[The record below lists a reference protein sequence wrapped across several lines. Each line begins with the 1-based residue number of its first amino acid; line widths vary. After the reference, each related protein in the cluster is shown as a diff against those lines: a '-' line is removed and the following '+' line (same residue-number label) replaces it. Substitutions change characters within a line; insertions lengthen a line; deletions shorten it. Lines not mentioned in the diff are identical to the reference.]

1 MQADFTN
8 ETVRLICETIA
19 QLESESNP
27 VLRQKLSA
35 VLQQTIVNLCSELQ
49 NENEGLR
56 IQLGEHHAAI
66 AAAQQV
72 SDTYKNVFSLGGK

>member
-1 MQADFTN
+1 MQAKFTQ

-19 QLESESNP
+19 QLEAESNP

-56 IQLGEHHAAI
+56 VQLGLHHAAI
-66 AAAQQV
+66 VTAQRL
-72 SDTYKNVFSLGGK
+72 SDVHISTFSLGAK

>member
-8 ETVRLICETIA
+8 QTVRLICETIA

-56 IQLGEHHAAI
+56 VQLGLHHAAI

-72 SDTYKNVFSLGGK
+72 SKAYTNVFSLGGK